1 MSVTIV
7 LFKLKWGYQHICY
20 PPLSGIQSHSGPSVD
35 LAIFAL
41 HLSGVSS
48 LLGAMNFI
56 TTILNMRSPGIRL
69 HKLALFGWA
78 VVITAV
84 LLLLSLPV
92 LAGGITMILTDR
104 NLNTSFFEIAG
115 GGDPILYQHLFWFFG
130 HPEVTLVG
138 LLTLLYAGTALLK
151 SFKYSFE
158 FDIVKKLKQ
167 KSKSAGNILNITDGT
182 SETLRNGIV
191 VDSEHVKNISNH
203 VSKHLKPL
211 NNEQLGHY
219 LAGLIDGDGH
229 FSKVQQLVITFSSSD
244 AFLAYYI
251 KKKLGYGTVKKI
263 KNKNAYLLIVSK
275 KEGILHVLNLINGK
289 LRTEHRFNQVINNI
303 LNHTRYTYLDIKFT
317 INSSNNFDNHWLA
330 GFSDADASFQIKII
344 NRLIRNKPEIRLNYQ
359 IDQKDNL
366 LLNMIK
372 HYLGGNIGY
381 RKLQDTYYYGSTNFG
396 SAKKVIQYFDKF
408 NLQSRKY
415 ISYLRWRKVYILI
428 QNREHLTEKGLVKI
442 LTIKS
447 LINRHEQ
454 DTTIQDKV
462 LTKI

>member
-1 MSVTIV
+1 M
-7 LFKLKWGYQHICY
+7 KWGYQHNCY
-20 PPLSGIQSHSGPSVD
+20 PPLSGTQSHSGPSVD

-104 NLNTSFFEIAG
+104 NFNTSFFEVAG

-151 SFKYSFE
+151 SFKYSIE
-158 FDIVKKLKQ
+158 FNTVKKLKQ
-167 KSKSAGNILNITDGT
+167 KSISAGNILNITNGT

-191 VDSEHVKNISNH
+191 VNSEHVKIISNH
-203 VSKHLKPL
+203 VTKHLKPL

-229 FSKVQQLVITFSSSD
+229 FSKIQQLVLIFSSPD

-251 KKKLGYGTVKKI
+251 KGKLAYGTVRKV
-263 KNKNAYLLIVSK
+263 KNKNAYLLVISK
-275 KEGILHVLNLINGK
+275 KEGMLKILNLINGK
-289 LRTEHRFNQVINNI
+289 LRTKHRFSQVIDNI
-303 LNHTRYTYLDIKFT
+303 LNHINYKDLKIKFT
-317 INSSNNFDNHWLA
+317 MSSSNDFNNHWLA

-344 NRLIRNKPEIRLNYQ
+344 NRITRNRPEIRLNFQ
-359 IDQKDNL
+359 IDQKKDL

-372 HYLGGNIGY
+372 SYLGGNIGY
-381 RKLQDTYYYGSTNFG
+381 RKPQDTYYYGSTSFG

-408 NLQSRKY
+408 NLQSKKH

-428 QNREHLTEKGLVKI
+428 QNKQHLTENGLAKI
-442 LTIKS
+442 LRIKP
-447 LINRHEQ
+447 LINCHEE